1 MKQYGVIYKTTN
13 LLNGNEYVGQS
24 TQTGRNLKYYLGSG
38 IALQNAIKKYGG
50 SNFEKEILCE
60 CSSKEQLDRLERLW
74 ISLIKPYYNLDIG
87 GNAAG
92 KHSEATRKKISDKKK
107 GKKLTPEQYERYL
120 ATRKP
125 VTEETKQKIS
135 ETLTGRKQ
143 SKETV
148 EKRCKKLRG
157 RINSEESKNKMS
169 KAHIGIT
176 QSEESKRKQSESKK
190 GKPWTQ
196 ARRDAQEKR
205 KLSRE
210 GQH

>member
-125 VTEETKQKIS
+125 VTEEVKQKIS

-157 RINSEESKNKMS
+157 HDTSEETRK
-169 KAHIGIT
+169 
-176 QSEESKRKQSESKK
+176 KQSASNIGQCRTEETKEKMRIAKK

-196 ARRDAQEKR
+196 KRREAQEKR
-205 KLSRE
+205 GK
-210 GQH
+210 QN

>member
-157 RINSEESKNKMS
+157 HDTSEETRK
-169 KAHIGIT
+169 
-176 QSEESKRKQSESKK
+176 KQSASNIGQCRTEETKEKMRIAKK

-196 ARRDAQEKR
+196 KRREAQEKR
-205 KLSRE
+205 GK
-210 GQH
+210 QN